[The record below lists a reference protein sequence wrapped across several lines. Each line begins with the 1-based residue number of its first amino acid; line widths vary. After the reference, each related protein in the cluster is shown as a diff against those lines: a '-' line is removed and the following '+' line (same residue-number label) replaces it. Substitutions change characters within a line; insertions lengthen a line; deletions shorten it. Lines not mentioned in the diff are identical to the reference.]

1 MPIHWKSQNDIV
13 AISAHNGGSEKA
25 APATYEAYNSSVAAG
40 AEYVE
45 FDIRRT
51 ADDILVVYHNA
62 RTGPAGRLVAD
73 LQYNELCENAAYNV
87 PRVDDIIQL
96 LAGKVMA
103 HLDLKEIGYE
113 EEVISLARE
122 VLGPGN
128 FIATTEEDVSI
139 TNIKRAFPDT
149 TTALSVGRDARQFPW
164 HRWPNIYYD
173 DLFPLQRIRACG
185 ADWVATHHKLARL
198 GVLKLCYRHG
208 IGSIIWTVN
217 SDALIDRFLSDQR
230 VNILTTNRPQYASR
244 RRSDLVHQR
253 SR

>member
-62 RTGPAGRLVAD
+62 RTEPTGQLVAD
-73 LQYNELCENAAYNV
+73 LQYNELCENAVYTV
-87 PRVDDIIQL
+87 PRVDDIMHL

-139 TNIKRAFPDT
+139 IPRYHDRP
-149 TTALSVGRDARQFPW
+149 LSGTRCKTVSMAS
-164 HRWPNIYYD
+164 
-173 DLFPLQRIRACG
+173 
-185 ADWVATHHKLARL
+185 LA
-198 GVLKLCYRHG
+198 
-208 IGSIIWTVN
+208 
-217 SDALIDRFLSDQR
+217 
-230 VNILTTNRPQYASR
+230 QYLLR
-244 RRSDLVHQR
+244 
-253 SR
+253 